1 MLIVGLTG
9 GIATGKST
17 VSNSLREKHGLTVI
31 DADSIAREV
40 VCPGKSAYKQIVE
53 TFKDI
58 PNLINA
64 DQTLNR
70 GELGK
75 AVFGNKQRIGQL
87 NGIVHPAVKTE
98 IVWQLLVA
106 YVSLQRMVILD
117 VPLLFESGLNVICGV
132 TVTVSCSL
140 EMQIERLLT
149 RNPELSAEDGQKRI
163 QSQLS
168 NEVRNYRSDLIID
181 NSKDL
186 ETLKREVDAVVK
198 DLKPS
203 LLVTILDYFPPFGL
217 ISALYTFTV
226 NSIRDKYK
234 GTEPPKKVA

>member
-140 EMQIERLLT
+140 EMQIERLLA

-163 QSQLS
+163 QSQWIRR
-168 NEVRNYRSDLIID
+168 V
-181 NSKDL
+181 L
-186 ETLKREVDAVVK
+186 E
-198 DLKPS
+198 
-203 LLVTILDYFPPFGL
+203 
-217 ISALYTFTV
+217 
-226 NSIRDKYK
+226 RD
-234 GTEPPKKVA
+234 ED